1 MAFGT
6 GGARAERQYQEA
18 QFTVASVID
27 RPTASGVVFDVMT
40 TNGEKWSCWD
50 ASIKHYVGQTAK
62 FNIYG
67 QSYRGTMQYTID
79 LKRPPVVVSTVLPP
93 PVAAPVTLP
102 PVTTF
107 TSPAMPVL
115 PPKTVPAIPVGDNK
129 QRAMFMSYAKDL
141 TVACINNGWISRGAP
156 ITQLMFD
163 IYEDI
168 TNAVEQGIVI
178 ARLNMVAYT
187 DDGPVPPTLAGTK
200 PTVKADEI
208 PF

>member
-40 TNGEKWSCWD
+40 TNGEKLSCWD

-93 PVAAPVTLP
+93 PVAAPATPTITPYGIAV
-102 PVTTF
+102 
-107 TSPAMPVL
+107 SL
-115 PPKTVPAIPVGDNK
+115 PPKTATSIPVGDNK

-141 TVACINNGWISRGAP
+141 TVACINNGWINRGAP

-187 DDGPVPPTLAGTK
+187 DDGPVPPTLSDAK